1 MENAVRRIQGRLNE
15 VRKMN
20 EKPFA
25 LTIAAACRVSALGRT
40 TLYAAL
46 KSGALSARKCGRRTL
61 ILAADLEEFLRALPR
76 QNSSGQSTRG
86 DDSR

>member
-1 MENAVRRIQGRLNE
+1 
-15 VRKMN
+15 MN

-25 LTIAAACRVSALGRT
+25 FTIAAACRVSALGRT

-61 ILAADLEEFLRALPR
+61 ILAADLETFLDNLPSAR
-76 QNSSGQSTRG
+76 ELPKGVGDGGQGRPNG
-86 DDSR
+86 DER